1 MMLKILLR
9 LWWVQHLRNFTWKD
23 ALIGAYILLLYA
35 IVGGAIY
42 LGFTG
47 IGEETF
53 DEDNMPDI
61 FGAILVL
68 GMMGP
73 DVISKLVM
81 KRDATAMDDYVKAR
95 PISARTW
102 NHFLVFTNLISF
114 WNYALPLL
122 MLLMLFLL
130 LSASQAVATFLLF
143 LLFSYTDG
151 LFVSCYRKSKEFMLK
166 WPLVLGW
173 LGLQVVLVGYLLVFS
188 WVSAWLL
195 YLGMAVLAVLTMG
208 GLLLYLYNLDN
219 YNEDKHKVKHH
230 RSFGKTTLYSLQ
242 YIGLMRAKRVR
253 NMVLMMVVVF
263 FLDSLLMA
271 FIPETE
277 GKGMNQG
284 QMILYVVGDVLLP
297 SVVLSQWT
305 FGIEANYFQGL
316 MTKPVKVELLL
327 RNCYY
332 FYLSISGVM
341 SVLAICFIFIN
352 DEITVFSLLG
362 AFAMAVVI
370 NLTNLPT
377 CLFSSRLEIF
387 SGAMFNVQG
396 ANTKI
401 NLYGF
406 VFAIPTA
413 VLAGIYY
420 LWGEMAWCATSIV
433 LAGAAFAVHRPV
445 IAKLAAIFESK
456 KYKRIEKF
464 MES

>member
-1 MMLKILLR
+1 MLKILLR
-9 LWWVQHLRNFTWKD
+9 LWWVQHRRNFTWKD
-23 ALIGAYILLLYA
+23 ALIGAYILLLYV
-35 IVGGAIY
+35 IVGGAVY
-42 LGFTG
+42 FGFTG
-47 IGEETF
+47 IGDNTF
-53 DEDNMPDI
+53 DEEHMPDI
-61 FGAILVL
+61 FGAILVVGL
-68 GMMGP
+68 MGP

-102 NHFLVFTNLISF
+102 NHFLALTNLISF

-122 MLLMLFLL
+122 MLPMLFLL
-130 LSASQAVATFLLF
+130 LSASQAVVTFLLL
-143 LLFSYTDG
+143 LLFSYTNG
-151 LFVSCYRKSKEFMLK
+151 LFITCYRKSKEFMLK

-173 LGLQVVLVGYLLVFS
+173 LGLQVGLVVYLLVFAKMS
-188 WVSAWLL
+188 VWLL
-195 YLGMAVLAVLTMG
+195 YLGMAALAIFTMG
-208 GLLLYLYNLDN
+208 GLLVYLYNLND
-219 YNEDKHKVKHH
+219 YNEDKHKVTHH
-230 RSFGKTTLYSLQ
+230 RTFGKTTLYGLQ

-253 NMVLMMVVVF
+253 NMVLMMVVIF

-277 GKGMNQG
+277 GEGMNQG

-316 MTKPVKVELLL
+316 MTKPVKVERLLH
-327 RNCYY
+327 NCYY

-341 SVLAICFIFIN
+341 AVLAISFIFIN
-352 DEITVFSLLG
+352 DEITVFSLIG

-413 VLAGIYY
+413 MLAGVYY
-420 LWGEMAWCATSIV
+420 LWGEMVWCAMSVV
-433 LAGAAFAVHRPV
+433 LAIVALAIHRPV
-445 IAKLAAIFESK
+445 IAKLAAIFERK

>member
-1 MMLKILLR
+1 MLKILLR
-9 LWWVQHLRNFTWKD
+9 LWWVQHRRNFTWKD
-23 ALIGAYILLLYA
+23 VLIGAYIILLYA
-35 IVGGAIY
+35 VVGGGVY

-47 IGEETF
+47 EGGETF
-53 DEDNMPDI
+53 DEEMPDI
-61 FGAILVL
+61 FGAILVVGL
-68 GMMGP
+68 MGP
-73 DVISKLVM
+73 DMISKLVM

-95 PISARTW
+95 PIPARTW
-102 NHFLVFTNLISF
+102 NHFLALTNLISF
-114 WNYALPLL
+114 WNYAVPLL
-122 MLLMLFLL
+122 MLPMLFWM
-130 LSASQAVATFLLF
+130 LSASQAVASFLLL
-143 LLFSYTDG
+143 LLFSYTNG
-151 LFVSCYRKSKEFMLK
+151 LFITCYRKSKEFMLK

-173 LGLQVVLVGYLLVFS
+173 LGLLIVTIGYLMVFS
-188 WVSAWLL
+188 WMSGWVL
-195 YLGMAVLAVLTMG
+195 YLGMAALAILSMG
-208 GLLLYLYNLDN
+208 GLLIYLYNLND
-219 YNEDKHKVKHH
+219 YNEDKHKVTHH
-230 RSFGKTTLYSLQ
+230 RSFGKTTLYGLQ

-253 NMVLMMVVVF
+253 NMVLMMVIIF

-277 GKGMNQG
+277 GEGMNQG
-284 QMILYVVGDVLLP
+284 QVILYVVGDVLLP

-316 MTKPVKVELLL
+316 MTKPVKVENLL

-341 SVLAICFIFIN
+341 AVLAICFIFIN
-352 DEITVFSLLG
+352 EEITVFSLIG

-370 NLTNLPT
+370 NLSNLPT

-387 SGAMFNVQG
+387 SGAMFNMQG

-413 VLAGIYY
+413 LLAGVYY
-420 LWGEMAWCATSIV
+420 LWGEMTWCITSVV
-433 LAGAAFAVHRPV
+433 LAAIALAIHRPV
-445 IAKLAAIFESK
+445 IAKLAAIFERK
-456 KYKRIEKF
+456 KYQRIEKF